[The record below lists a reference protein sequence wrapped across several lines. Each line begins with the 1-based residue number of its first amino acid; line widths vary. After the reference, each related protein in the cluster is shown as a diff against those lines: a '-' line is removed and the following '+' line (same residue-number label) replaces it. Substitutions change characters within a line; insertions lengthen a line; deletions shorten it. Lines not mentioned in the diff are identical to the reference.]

1 MHILDTMLS
10 ERVIIAQNDK
20 AVEDEEAEEEAA
32 IHGERVT
39 LDNVFDLAKQEE
51 GDADSADNESEEN
64 D

>member
-1 MHILDTMLS
+1 M
-10 ERVIIAQNDK
+10 
-20 AVEDEEAEEEAA
+20 EDEEAEEEAA

-51 GDADSADNESEEN
+51 GDEADSADNESEEN